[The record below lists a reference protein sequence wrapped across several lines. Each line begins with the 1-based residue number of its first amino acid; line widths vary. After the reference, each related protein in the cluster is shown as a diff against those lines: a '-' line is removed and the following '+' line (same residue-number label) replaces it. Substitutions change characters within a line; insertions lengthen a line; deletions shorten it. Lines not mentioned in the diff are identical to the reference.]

1 MNSRAIRS
9 RGKRRFSRMLGSV
22 HLALFWITALVVAGI
37 FVPIL
42 FPDGQ
47 TEIDLLARLKP
58 PLGFG
63 GTAEHV
69 LGTDQ
74 LGRDILVRLCS
85 AIRVSLLLALFGTL
99 AGACIGISAG
109 FAAAHFGGII
119 DDVVTTLIDLQAAL
133 PFVVLAVA
141 SIAFLG
147 ANMLVLLLLVS
158 LYGWERYAR
167 LARGLAL
174 SHMNNRYISAARAYG
189 ASWPAIYWRHIL
201 PNISGVLVVNATLNF
216 PESMLLETTLSFLGL
231 GVQPPNASLGSIM
244 NAGRDHLFSAWWITV
259 IPGVLIFLTTF
270 SLSILGDALNGT
282 EQSQRAA

>member
-1 MNSRAIRS
+1 MVYLAI
-9 RGKRRFSRMLGSV
+9 G
-22 HLALFWITALVVAGI
+22 WIVVLVLTGI
-37 FVPIL
+37 FIPFL
-42 FPDGQ
+42 FPEGQ
-47 TEIDLLARLKP
+47 TGIDLLQRLKP

-63 GTAEHV
+63 GTIEHV

-74 LGRDILVRLCS
+74 LGRDIFVRMCS
-85 AIRVSLLLALFGTL
+85 ALRVSLLLALFGTL
-99 AGACIGISAG
+99 AGACIGITAG
-109 FAAAHFGGII
+109 FAAAHFGGVI
-119 DDVVTTLIDLQAAL
+119 DNLVTTLIDFQAAL
-133 PFVVLAVA
+133 PFVVLAIA

-147 ANMLVLLLLVS
+147 TNIYVLLLLVS

-174 SHMNNRYISAARAYG
+174 SHRNNRYISAARAYG
-189 ASWPAIYWRHIL
+189 ASWPTIYRRHIL
-201 PNISGVLVVNATLNF
+201 PNIAGVLAVNATLNF

-270 SLSILGDALNGT
+270 SLSILGDSLNGT
-282 EQSQRAA
+282 GESRRRA